1 MLKLPGQSHFLSCG
15 FGDDRPFCAQFH
27 DDAVA
32 AAIGRGRLKSLSK
45 ATAPLDR
52 LSRREKLLFGAGQI
66 AYGAKLQIMG
76 LVLLF
81 YNQVLGLDAATVSLV
96 ISATLIIDA
105 FWDPLFGHLSDHLR
119 TRWGRRHPLI
129 YASALPIG
137 LAFYLLWAPPAGLT
151 GEALAGYLVAV
162 LLFMRLATSFYEM
175 PSRALIPE
183 LAPDYHDRTVL
194 LSYRYLWETF
204 GRAAAAFLSFGWFLR
219 ETAANPAG
227 QLGAGGYAPMGLVLG
242 VLMTLSILTC
252 AASTHHRISAL
263 HAPVPRRIET
273 GQAVREVIATLA
285 NWNLGVAVTA
295 GLVAGIAYGVTSGMY
310 VYISTYFW
318 QLPASNIFH
327 LVLVEVIAAPL
338 AALLAPALSRRWGKK
353 HACIALFLLS
363 VVTNNGPI
371 LLRLMGWFPGA
382 DSELFMP
389 LMLADRVVTGIF
401 GTGGF
406 ILVTSMIADIVEE
419 SQARTGRR
427 SEGLLLSADGVM
439 RNAVTGVGAAI
450 PGLLITAVAF
460 PVGAAPAE
468 VPRAIVEQLTWIYLP
483 LTSGMSTLSILVWCL
498 YRIGPDQH
506 AANLIAGREATA
518 TLEAALDTPI
528 RPATSGSTSR
538 AVDPMS
544 P

>member
-1 MLKLPGQSHFLSCG
+1 MTPPS
-15 FGDDRPFCAQFH
+15 
-27 DDAVA
+27 A
-32 AAIGRGRLKSLSK
+32 A
-45 ATAPLDR
+45 LDR

-66 AYGAKLQIMG
+66 AYGAKVQIMG

-81 YNQVLGLDAATVSLV
+81 YNQVLGLEAATVSLV

-105 FWDPLFGHLSDHLR
+105 FWDPLFGHVSDHLR
-119 TRWGRRHPLI
+119 TRWGRRHPLM
-129 YASALPIG
+129 YVAALPIG
-137 LAFYLLWAPPAGLT
+137 LSFYLLWAPPPNLSG
-151 GEALAGYLVAV
+151 GALATYLISV

-219 ETAANPAG
+219 ETAANPEG
-227 QLGAGGYAPMGLVLG
+227 QLGADGYAPMGLALG
-242 VLMTLSILTC
+242 VLMTVSVLVC
-252 AASTHHRISAL
+252 AVGTHHRIPRL
-263 HAPVPRRIET
+263 HAPRPRKVDAAT
-273 GQAVREVIATLA
+273 AVRDVVATLA
-285 NWNLGVAVTA
+285 NWNLGVAVVA

-318 QLPASNIFH
+318 QLPASNIFQ
-327 LVLVEVIAAPL
+327 LVLVEVIAAPF

-353 HACIALFLLS
+353 HACITLFLLS

-371 LLRLMGWFPGA
+371 LLRLLGWFPGA
-382 DSELFMP
+382 DSDLFMP
-389 LMLADRVVTGIF
+389 LMLADRVVTGVL

-406 ILVTSMIADIVEE
+406 IVVTSMIADIVEE

-439 RNAVTGVGAAI
+439 RNAVTGIGAAI

-460 PVGAAPAE
+460 PVGAAPAD
-468 VPRAIVEQLTWIYLP
+468 VPRAIIDHLAWVYLP
-483 LTSGMSTLSILVWCL
+483 LTSGMSTISILVWCF
-498 YRIGPDQH
+498 YRIDAGQH
-506 AANLIAGREATA
+506 ARNLAAGAEATA
-518 TLEAALDTPI
+518 ALEAAVEGGVEPTPPVTAP
-528 RPATSGSTSR
+528 RTA
-538 AVDPMS
+538 
-544 P
+544 